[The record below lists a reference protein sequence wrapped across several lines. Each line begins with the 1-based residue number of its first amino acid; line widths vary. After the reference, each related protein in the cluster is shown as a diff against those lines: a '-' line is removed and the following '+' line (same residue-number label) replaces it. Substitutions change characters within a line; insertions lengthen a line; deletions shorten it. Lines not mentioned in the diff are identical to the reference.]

1 MPLDST
7 RPTFMARR
15 YSMTYSSGDFVKLTL
30 FRDSAG
36 RARWVRALRATADYY
51 GWSEEFEIW
60 RPNGV
65 FEADGKSF
73 MHIPAVSTRGA
84 AFGGRHLRIC
94 RSESRRGNPARLTNR
109 ITVSNSCRAIDLAEL
124 AHFTKGDW
132 HWMESPGGQRIT
144 RDRWEE
150 IYQAGGRSRSHV
162 IGGAL
167 IR

>member
-1 MPLDST
+1 MQPS
-7 RPTFMARR
+7 A
-15 YSMTYSSGDFVKLTL
+15 DFIKLTI

-36 RARWVRALRATADYY
+36 RARWVRALRSTADYY
-51 GWSEEFEIW
+51 GWTKEFEVW

-65 FEADGKSF
+65 YAESGSVFFQRPSRDSQNN
-73 MHIPAVSTRGA
+73 RGA
-84 AFGGRHLRIC
+84 GKGLRIC
-94 RSESRRGNPARLTNR
+94 RSEASNGNPALLTNR
-109 ITVSNSCRAIDLAEL
+109 FTVSNSCRTIDLAEL

-132 HWMESPGGQRIT
+132 YWMSAPSGARIT

-150 IYQAGGRSRSHV
+150 IYKAGGRSRSHV